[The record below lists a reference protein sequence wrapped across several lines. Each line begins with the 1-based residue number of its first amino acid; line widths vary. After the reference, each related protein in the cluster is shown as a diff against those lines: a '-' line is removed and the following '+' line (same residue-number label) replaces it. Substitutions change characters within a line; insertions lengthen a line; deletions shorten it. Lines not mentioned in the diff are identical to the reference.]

1 MVIYIQGSYRIFF
14 THGLLTQVPPPPCFG
29 VVDIEDAEVVR
40 AAGGV
45 EDEGDTKGE
54 DVVLGAGNDRRR
66 L

>member
-1 MVIYIQGSYRIFF
+1 MIYIQGLCRNNF
-14 THGLLTQVPPPPCFG
+14 THGLLTQVPPPACFG
-29 VVDIEDAEVVR
+29 VVDVEEAEVVR

-45 EDEGDTKGE
+45 EDEGDTESE